1 MGHHTLESKRSFS
14 FITHETL
21 RDVAT
26 SQPPINVTMIVKFS
40 QVKGIPLIPYK
51 YNVNSLPGS

>member
-51 YNVNSLPGS
+51 YNNKQR

>member
-1 MGHHTLESKRSFS
+1 MGRHPPESKHSFS
-14 FITHETL
+14 SITHETL
-21 RDVAT
+21 KDVAR